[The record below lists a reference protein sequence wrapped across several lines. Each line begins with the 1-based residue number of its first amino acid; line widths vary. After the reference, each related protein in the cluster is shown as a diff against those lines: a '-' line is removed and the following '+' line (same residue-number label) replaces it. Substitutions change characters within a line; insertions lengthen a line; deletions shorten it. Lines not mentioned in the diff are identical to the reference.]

1 MPPQLRE
8 EQAAAAHFRKVE
20 KQLFDEDDSQ
30 DEGKN
35 SDDEDVYDQYRGKE
49 DDALKKKKET
59 QDRSMVSGTKQKK
72 LQKQDLSRSPEEN

>member
-1 MPPQLRE
+1 VPPQLRE

-35 SDDEDVYDQYRGKE
+35 SDDEDVYDQYRG
-49 DDALKKKKET
+49 
-59 QDRSMVSGTKQKK
+59 
-72 LQKQDLSRSPEEN
+72 